1 MMTDYQRQL
10 FSKLVDLNWE
20 SKKDYDQII
29 KNALINEYFRVEEE
43 LMDDM
48 GRAEY
53 RAYVDGFRRMFA
65 PVGGYGDESLE
76 EMEYMMESVR

>member
-20 SKKDYDQII
+20 MNKNYDQII
-29 KNALINEYFRVEEE
+29 KHALINEYWRVEEQ
-43 LMDDM
+43 LMEDM

-53 RAYVDGFRRMFA
+53 RAYVAGMKRMFA
-65 PVGGYGDESLE
+65 PVGGYGDESPE
-76 EMEYMMESVR
+76 EVNRMMESVG